1 MEHIFYVIGKVVV
14 DLALLY
20 LAGVAIT
27 FNMLALRKYLLK
39 DEKQIGRP
47 LKYSDITAIA
57 FATSWLYVFDVVL
70 TLAYKI
76 IRFLFRRK

>member
-1 MEHIFYVIGKVVV
+1 MEHVFYVIGKVVV
-14 DLALLY
+14 DLALFY

-27 FNMLALRKYLLK
+27 FNMLSLRKFLLK
-39 DEKQIGRP
+39 DEKTIGRP

-70 TLAYKI
+70 TLVYKT

>member
-1 MEHIFYVIGKVVV
+1 MEQVFYVVGKVVV

-20 LAGVAIT
+20 LVGVAIT
-27 FNMLALRKYLLK
+27 FNMLSLRKFLLK
-39 DEKQIGRP
+39 DEKTIGRP

-70 TLAYKI
+70 TLAYKVFK
-76 IRFLFRRK
+76 FLFRRR